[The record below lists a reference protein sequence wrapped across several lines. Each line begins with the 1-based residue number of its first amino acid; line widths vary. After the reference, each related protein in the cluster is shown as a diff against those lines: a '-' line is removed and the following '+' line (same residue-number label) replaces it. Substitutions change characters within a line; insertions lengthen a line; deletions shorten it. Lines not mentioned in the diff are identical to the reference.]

1 MLGVLRS
8 PGWPAIVAACLLSII
23 FANRLQAQVS
33 TATIVGTVTDSSGA
47 AIVGAMV
54 QVKNAGTGITQK
66 VTTGAQG
73 RYRVPNLNI
82 GAYEVQVS
90 NAGFQTVVHGGITL
104 TVGSEPVVD
113 FSLPVG
119 QGQQTVTVEGQVSV
133 VETQSTAVGALVE
146 GAQMRELPLNGR
158 NYTQLIALGPGIT
171 QIVAGAPAAG
181 SSFAGNGVKYTISGS
196 RPNNTSWLLDGED
209 LLGWWRNVPGA
220 GGLGTA
226 LGVEAIAEFQ
236 VLTNTY
242 SAQFGG
248 NGAVVNAS
256 SRSGTNAFHGS
267 AFEFLRNDKLEA
279 RNFFDRDKPPAYRQ
293 NQFGASLGGPIKK
306 DKIFFF
312 GDYEGLRL
320 SQTATNLITVPDQ
333 CAHQFL
339 TSTVTPGVCGP
350 SIPQAGTPFG
360 SNAAVRQAIINTMAL
375 WPNTAFN
382 ELLAN
387 GQPSGTGQTFAL
399 ASTNGHQDYY
409 LARMDYNISEKDA
422 IFLRYVYDRANRTAP
437 AAAIPY
443 WPEVDHSRGHYVQL
457 QWRRILS
464 PNIVNLARG
473 GFDRPYEEA
482 DDIGSPTVANGVVT
496 PGAPSAPGVH
506 PLQFY
511 GTSAGRVDGVI
522 STFSGVN
529 QLGPNCCLPFY
540 MVPNRF
546 AVGDDVIWT
555 SGSHSVKF
563 GGTATRFRED
573 TFTVLFQ
580 TPMWIFPSL
589 PAFETGTAVAVVGQ
603 ASDQQAPLSGKG
615 STRDWRYWM
624 YSLYAEDQWRASRKL
639 TVNIGLR
646 YAPTSIISFARQSV
660 YMLHNPFLPNQQ
672 WVPER
677 QETESNPSLRNW
689 DPRIGLAFDP
699 FADHKTSI
707 RAGFGVFHNV
717 MHTSDLNS
725 WFQPPLLFAQQTIA
739 QGLLY
744 PTPFSNIP
752 AATNPNQVVIPT
764 NGTLSINGN
773 GQYWGIRS
781 TAYQMQWNL
790 SIQREIVTNTVAS
803 IAYIGTHY
811 VHGVGQTDMNSP
823 IPCVQSASQMPVGQP
838 YILQSATG
846 CFYNGAPTYSNA
858 SGVANP
864 RIDTLYGFLLFG
876 NTLSDAHYQA
886 LQPSLTRRFSDG
898 LQSQVSYT
906 FSKSI
911 DNASGAF
918 GPNGGGPA
926 SQAFNVAADRGLS
939 NFDRRHNF
947 RVSAIYDIPYRGKGV
962 AGAILRGWELTGIFT
977 YLSGYPSDPASAA
990 SRVYS
995 GGTQGLPTSGRPN
1008 AVAGCDL
1015 YSGFHTLNQ
1024 WFNPSCFSLQAL
1036 GTYGNAG
1043 RDIIIG
1049 PNLWNLD
1056 NSLNREFRVN
1066 KISEGFRIQFRAEAF
1081 NILNHPSFQN
1091 PNTTIFAGTALNASA
1106 GQITGTTSAPR
1117 QIQFGLKIL
1126 F

>member
-1 MLGVLRS
+1 MSRVLRS
-8 PGWPAIVAACLLSII
+8 SGWLAIVAACLLSIVC
-23 FANRLQAQVS
+23 ANRLRAQVS

-54 QVKNAGTGITQK
+54 QVKNAGTGITQR
-66 VTTGAQG
+66 VATDGQG
-73 RYRVPNLNI
+73 RYRVANLDI
-82 GAYEVQVS
+82 GNYELQVS
-90 NAGFQTVVHGGITL
+90 NAGFQTVVRGGITL

-119 QGQQTVTVEGQVSV
+119 QGQQTVTVESQVSA

-158 NYTQLIALGPGIT
+158 NYTQLVALEPGVT

-248 NGAVVNAS
+248 NGAVINAS
-256 SRSGTNAFHGS
+256 SRSGTNTFHGS

-293 NQFGASLGGPIKK
+293 NQFGASLGGAIKK
-306 DKIFFF
+306 DRIFFF

-320 SQTATNLITVPDQ
+320 SQTATNVITVPDP

-350 SIPQAGTPFG
+350 AIPQAGTPFG
-360 SNAAVRQAIINTMAL
+360 TNAAVRQAITNTMAL
-375 WPNTAFN
+375 WPNTATN

-409 LARMDYNISEKDA
+409 LARLDYNISEKDA

-437 AAAIPY
+437 AATIPY

-464 PNIVNLARG
+464 PKLVNLARG

-496 PGAPSAPGVH
+496 PGAPTAPGVH

-522 STFSGVN
+522 SSFSGVN

-546 AVGDDVIWT
+546 AVGDDIIWT

-603 ASDQQAPLSGKG
+603 VSDLQAPLSGKG
-615 STRDWRYWM
+615 SNRDWRYWM
-624 YSLYAEDQWRASRKL
+624 YSLYAEDQWKASRRL

-646 YAPTSIISFARQSV
+646 YSPTSIISLARQSV
-660 YMLHNPFLPNQQ
+660 YMLHNPFLPNQP
-672 WVPER
+672 WTPER
-677 QETESNPSLRNW
+677 QETESNPSLKNW

-707 RAGFGVFHNV
+707 RAGFGMFHNV

-790 SIQREIVTNTVAS
+790 SIQREIAPNTVAS
-803 IAYIGTHY
+803 VAYIGTHY

-823 IPCVQSASQMPVGQP
+823 IPCVQSASQMPLGQP
-838 YILQSATG
+838 YILQGATG

-864 RIDTLYGFLLFG
+864 RIDPLYGFLLFG
-876 NTLSDAHYQA
+876 NTLSDAHYEA
-886 LQPSLTRRFSDG
+886 LQPSLTRRFSHG

-947 RVSAIYDIPYRGKGV
+947 RISAIYDISYRGKGV
-962 AGAILRGWELTGIFT
+962 AGAILRGWELNGIFT
-977 YLSGYPSDPASAA
+977 YLSGYPSDPASGA

-1043 RDIIIG
+1043 RDTIIG

-1056 NSLNREFRVN
+1056 NSLNREFRVT

-1091 PNTTIFAGTALNASA
+1091 PNTTIFAGTTLNASA

-1117 QIQFGLKIL
+1117 QIQFGLKLL